1 MVVAKADAFP
11 TFHRRSRRHGVAPPE
26 HGFNPGREFSGQER
40 FGQVV
45 IGSLFEADDP
55 IHPIGPRSEHHHG
68 KIIPGIPQPAQSRQ
82 TIIAGQHQ
90 VKNHKIWPL
99 AFQTCLELLHIAEA
113 AHVIAL
119 VDQVGADHLSQFR
132 VVVHH
137 PDLVVLD
144 LMLPGDDGLTALRR
158 LRDAGDDLP
167 VVMLT
172 ARADGVDRI
181 IGLEQG
187 ADDYLAKPFLP
198 RELTARIEAVLRRR
212 NAMPAGTPVEGGEC
226 IRFGDNQLDLSAR
239 TLLQNNEPVVIT
251 SGEFSL
257 LAAFVRH
264 PHRPLSR
271 ERLIELA
278 RGPGSDTDSRS
289 MDVQVSRVRKLVE
302 PDPTRPRYVQTVWG
316 YGYVFVP
323 DGTPRSR

>member
-1 MVVAKADAFP
+1 MIWVVD
-11 TFHRRSRRHGVAPPE
+11 
-26 HGFNPGREFSGQER
+26 
-40 FGQVV
+40 
-45 IGSLFEADDP
+45 DDP
-55 IHPIGPRSEHHHG
+55 EL
-68 KIIPGIPQPAQSRQ
+68 RQ
-82 TIIAGQHQ
+82 MVGTYLIDQGYCVRCLCD
-90 VKNHKIWPL
+90 VKQL
-99 AFQTCLELLHIAEA
+99 EARLEFQ
-113 AHVIAL
+113 
-119 VDQVGADHLSQFR
+119 R
-132 VVVHH
+132 

-172 ARADGVDRI
+172 ARGDGVDRI

-187 ADDYLAKPFLP
+187 ADDYLGKPFLP

-212 NAMPAGTPVEGGEC
+212 SSIPAGTPLADGAQV
-226 IRFGDNQLDLSAR
+226 IFGDNQLDLAAR
-239 TLLQNNEPVVIT
+239 TLVRNGATQVIT

-257 LAAFVRH
+257 LAAVVQH

-278 RGPGSDTDSRS
+278 RGPESDTDSRS
-289 MDVQVSRVRKLVE
+289 MDVQVSRVRKLIE
-302 PDPTRPRYVQTVWG
+302 QDPSRPRYLQTVWG

-323 DGTPRSR
+323 DGENRSR

>member
-1 MVVAKADAFP
+1 MGA
-11 TFHRRSRRHGVAPPE
+11 
-26 HGFNPGREFSGQER
+26 
-40 FGQVV
+40 
-45 IGSLFEADDP
+45 GSL
-55 IHPIGPRSEHHHG
+55 
-68 KIIPGIPQPAQSRQ
+68 
-82 TIIAGQHQ
+82 
-90 VKNHKIWPL
+90 L
-99 AFQTCLELLHIAEA
+99 ALLPLLHGLSLWIVAVSGLQAVTGPPYSSASRSSAMPLSTRSGSSRA
-113 AHVIAL
+113 AARIWV
-119 VDQVGADHLSQFR
+119 VDDDADQRRLLGTYLTDQGYDVRCLASGEQLMAR
-132 VVVHH
+132 LEGQR

-144 LMLPGDDGLTALRR
+144 VMLPGDDGLTVLRR

-172 ARADGVDRI
+172 ARGDGVDRI

-187 ADDYLAKPFLP
+187 ADDYLGKPFLP

-212 NAMPAGTPVEGGEC
+212 VALPAGTPLAEGQVVC
-226 IRFGDNQLDLSAR
+226 FGNCRLDLAAR
-239 TLLQNNEPVVIT
+239 CLERDGEPVVIT

-257 LAAFVRH
+257 LT
-264 PHRPLSR
+264 LSR

-302 PDPTRPRYVQTVWG
+302 PDPARPRYLQTVWG

-323 DGTPRSR
+323 DGQPRSR

>member
-1 MVVAKADAFP
+1 MIWVVD
-11 TFHRRSRRHGVAPPE
+11 
-26 HGFNPGREFSGQER
+26 
-40 FGQVV
+40 
-45 IGSLFEADDP
+45 DDP
-55 IHPIGPRSEHHHG
+55 ELRQMVGTYPIDQGYDVRCLCD
-68 KIIPGIPQPAQSRQ
+68 
-82 TIIAGQHQ
+82 
-90 VKNHKIWPL
+90 VKQL
-99 AFQTCLELLHIAEA
+99 EARLEFQ
-113 AHVIAL
+113 
-119 VDQVGADHLSQFR
+119 R
-132 VVVHH
+132 

-172 ARADGVDRI
+172 ARGDGVDRI

-187 ADDYLAKPFLP
+187 ADDYLGKPFLP

-212 NAMPAGTPVEGGEC
+212 SSIPAGTPLADGAQV
-226 IRFGDNQLDLSAR
+226 IFGDNQLDLAAR
-239 TLLQNNEPVVIT
+239 TLVRQGTTQVIT

-257 LAAFVRH
+257 LAAFVQH

-278 RGPGSDTDSRS
+278 RGPESDTDSRS
-289 MDVQVSRVRKLVE
+289 MDVQVSRVRKLIE
-302 PDPTRPRYVQTVWG
+302 DDPSRPRYVQTVWG

-323 DGTPRSR
+323 DGETRSR

>member
-1 MVVAKADAFP
+1 MIWVVD
-11 TFHRRSRRHGVAPPE
+11 
-26 HGFNPGREFSGQER
+26 
-40 FGQVV
+40 
-45 IGSLFEADDP
+45 DDP
-55 IHPIGPRSEHHHG
+55 EL
-68 KIIPGIPQPAQSRQ
+68 RQ
-82 TIIAGQHQ
+82 MVGTYLIDQGYCVRCLCD
-90 VKNHKIWPL
+90 VKQL
-99 AFQTCLELLHIAEA
+99 EARLEFQ
-113 AHVIAL
+113 
-119 VDQVGADHLSQFR
+119 R
-132 VVVHH
+132 

-172 ARADGVDRI
+172 ARGDGVDRI

-187 ADDYLAKPFLP
+187 ADDYLGKPFLP

-212 NAMPAGTPVEGGEC
+212 SSIPAGTPLADGAQV
-226 IRFGDNQLDLSAR
+226 IFGDNQLDLAAR
-239 TLLQNNEPVVIT
+239 TLVRNGATQVIT

-257 LAAFVRH
+257 LAAFVQH

-278 RGPGSDTDSRS
+278 RGPESDTDSRS
-289 MDVQVSRVRKLVE
+289 MDVQVSRVRKLIE
-302 PDPTRPRYVQTVWG
+302 QDPSRPRYLQTVWG

-323 DGTPRSR
+323 DGESRSR

>member
-1 MVVAKADAFP
+1 MSRSSMIWVVD
-11 TFHRRSRRHGVAPPE
+11 
-26 HGFNPGREFSGQER
+26 
-40 FGQVV
+40 
-45 IGSLFEADDP
+45 DDP
-55 IHPIGPRSEHHHG
+55 EL
-68 KIIPGIPQPAQSRQ
+68 RQ
-82 TIIAGQHQ
+82 MVGTYLIDQGYDVRCLCD
-90 VKNHKIWPL
+90 VKQL
-99 AFQTCLELLHIAEA
+99 EARLEFQ
-113 AHVIAL
+113 
-119 VDQVGADHLSQFR
+119 R
-132 VVVHH
+132 

-172 ARADGVDRI
+172 ARGDGVDRI

-187 ADDYLAKPFLP
+187 ADDYLGKPFLP

-212 NAMPAGTPVEGGEC
+212 SSIPAGTPLADGAQV
-226 IRFGDNQLDLSAR
+226 IFGDNQLDLAAR
-239 TLLQNNEPVVIT
+239 TLVRQGTTQVIT

-257 LAAFVRH
+257 LAAFVQH

-278 RGPGSDTDSRS
+278 RGPESDTDSRS
-289 MDVQVSRVRKLVE
+289 MDVQVSRVRKLIE
-302 PDPTRPRYVQTVWG
+302 DDPSRPRYVQTVWG

-323 DGTPRSR
+323 DGETRSR

>member
-1 MVVAKADAFP
+1 MVW
-11 TFHRRSRRHGVAPPE
+11 
-26 HGFNPGREFSGQER
+26 
-40 FGQVV
+40 VV
-45 IGSLFEADDP
+45 DDDP
-55 IHPIGPRSEHHHG
+55 ELRKMVGTYLIDQGYDVRCLCD
-68 KIIPGIPQPAQSRQ
+68 
-82 TIIAGQHQ
+82 
-90 VKNHKIWPL
+90 VKQMEARL
-99 AFQTCLELLHIAEA
+99 EFQ
-113 AHVIAL
+113 
-119 VDQVGADHLSQFR
+119 R
-132 VVVHH
+132 

-172 ARADGVDRI
+172 ARGEAVDRI

-187 ADDYLAKPFLP
+187 ADDYLGKPFLP
-198 RELTARIEAVLRRR
+198 RELSARIEAVLRRR
-212 NAMPAGTPVEGGEC
+212 STVPAGTPVAEGGQVS
-226 IRFGDNQLDLSAR
+226 FGENVLDLSAR
-239 TLLQNNEPVVIT
+239 SLLQNDQPVVIT

-257 LAAFVRH
+257 LAAFVHH

-278 RGPGSDTDSRS
+278 RGPGCETDSRS

-302 PDPTRPRYVQTVWG
+302 PDPTRPRYLQTVWG

>member
-1 MVVAKADAFP
+1 MVW
-11 TFHRRSRRHGVAPPE
+11 
-26 HGFNPGREFSGQER
+26 
-40 FGQVV
+40 VV
-45 IGSLFEADDP
+45 DDDP
-55 IHPIGPRSEHHHG
+55 ELRKMVGTYLIDQGYDVRCLCD
-68 KIIPGIPQPAQSRQ
+68 
-82 TIIAGQHQ
+82 
-90 VKNHKIWPL
+90 VKQMEARL
-99 AFQTCLELLHIAEA
+99 QFQ
-113 AHVIAL
+113 
-119 VDQVGADHLSQFR
+119 R
-132 VVVHH
+132 

-172 ARADGVDRI
+172 ARGEAVDRI

-187 ADDYLAKPFLP
+187 ADDYLGKPFLP
-198 RELTARIEAVLRRR
+198 RELSARIEAVLRRR
-212 NAMPAGTPVEGGEC
+212 GSVPAGTPVAEGGQVS
-226 IRFGDNQLDLSAR
+226 FGVNVLDLSAR
-239 TLLQNNEPVVIT
+239 TLLQNDQPVVIT

-257 LAAFVRH
+257 LAAFVQH

-278 RGPGSDTDSRS
+278 RGPGCETDSRS

-302 PDPTRPRYVQTVWG
+302 PDPTRPRYLQTVWG